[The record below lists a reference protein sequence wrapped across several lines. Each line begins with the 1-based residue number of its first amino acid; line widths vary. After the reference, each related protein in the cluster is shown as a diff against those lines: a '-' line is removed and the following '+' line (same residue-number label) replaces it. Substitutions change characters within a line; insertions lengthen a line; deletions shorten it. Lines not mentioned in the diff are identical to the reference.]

1 MRLEVMRYFLDV
13 ADLQSITRVSKRYS
27 IPQQSLSSMMV
38 SLEYELGSS
47 LFIRSGK
54 GLVLTEEGKLFY
66 QYCQS
71 FFLEYAA
78 LKKSLNPEKGKESR
92 KIAVSAQNNIAQTLL
107 PNVISSLL
115 KYQPEIEIEI
125 KTQGMQKTIEDVLQE
140 KAQIGFIL
148 RFEKG
153 DIVYPKVP
161 EEIRFQPIFFSR
173 PYFWVNQ
180 KSPLAQYKT
189 LHMKMLEDYTII
201 REQNSDNELFDFI
214 FAKFF
219 KMQPRLL
226 DVANAH
232 IIAQLVKDNIAI
244 CSDLKTQ
251 KGELGL
257 EYLFAQQDCVVAVP
271 LSTQDTYKLVTGYIV
286 RKDMKEDKSFI
297 SMLKYL

>member
-78 LKKSLNPEKGKESR
+78 LKKSLNPEKGKDSR

-189 LHMKMLEDYTII
+189 LRKKMLEDYTII